1 MPLTTYH
8 SVPEILAD
16 VRAMRPM
23 GGSAYGHS
31 AAMAFK
37 LIAVD
42 ASIQSVDRLF
52 AALDQVAEELLAEK
66 PTMATIH
73 NAKWLIVDKTRQAS
87 ATSSLESSR
96 SAVISRADLFMHQ
109 SERAMARL
117 GRVGSNLIEGGQ
129 TIMMHSFSRSL
140 MSVFEQARQAGKSFE
155 VICTESQPTR
165 ESRAAIRQLTGWGI
179 RTTFVLDAA
188 MAVIMPEADWCLAGA
203 DSIGIDG
210 AVANKIG
217 TYQLAL
223 LAQNFGKPLYIAT
236 EVIKLQ
242 RQTMEGHPIHLE
254 QRPANELLDV
264 AAEFEFPER
273 IKVRHQFFDLTPATY
288 IRSLITEQGII
299 SPAAIGTAWSK
310 LDTLFDDVTNF
321 QVT

>member
-1 MPLTTYH
+1 MALTTYH
-8 SVPEILAD
+8 SVQEILED

-31 AAMAFK
+31 TAMAFK
-37 LIAVD
+37 LTALDTTIE
-42 ASIQSVDRLF
+42 SVDKLF
-52 AALDQVAEELLAEK
+52 AALDQVSDNLLTEK

-73 NAKWLIVDKTRQAS
+73 NATWLIVEKTRQEGV
-87 ATSSLESSR
+87 TPNLESSR
-96 SAVISRADLFMHQ
+96 SAIINRADLFIRQ

-117 GRVGSNLIEGGQ
+117 GQVGSNLIEDGQ

-140 MSVFEQARQAGKSFE
+140 MSVFEQAQQAGKSFE

-165 ESRAAIRQLTGWGI
+165 ESQAAIHHLSKLGI
-179 RTTFVLDAA
+179 RVTFVLDAA
-188 MAVIMPEADWCLAGA
+188 IALIMPEADWCLVGA

-210 AVANKIG
+210 AIANKIG

-223 LAQNFGKPLYIAT
+223 LAQHFCKPLYVAV

-254 QRPANELLDV
+254 QRPANELLDI
-264 AAEFEFPER
+264 AADFEFPER
-273 IKVRHQFFDLTPATY
+273 IKVRHQFFDLTPQTY
-288 IRSLITEQGII
+288 IRSLITEQGVI
-299 SPAAIGTAWSK
+299 SPVAIGSAWNK
-310 LDTLFDDVTNF
+310 MEMLFDDVSAS
-321 QVT
+321 